1 MDWEPITLK
10 KNDDTFYPETIYD
23 LEYDK
28 KRNYKTLSTESR
40 NLIIHKRLSRNL
52 RQYDV
57 DSICRFPVNTTKKIE
72 LARHV
77 PTPKQLN
84 TLKKLFHCA
93 LKYAK

>member
-10 KNDDTFYPETIYD
+10 KNDDTVYPETIYD
-23 LEYDK
+23 MDYEE
-28 KRNYKTLSTESR
+28 RRTYKTFSAESR
-40 NLIIHKRLSRNL
+40 NLIIQKRIQYNL
-52 RQYDV
+52 RQYEV
-57 DSICRFPVNTTKKIE
+57 DSLCRFPVNTTKKIE

-84 TLKKLFHCA
+84 ELKRLFRCA